1 MKHSFEV
8 YQDKRLIFYS
18 DEHWL
23 YPLFSFEVF
32 LEKSHLNSEE
42 LLIKDKIV
50 GKAAALLFI
59 YFNIKHVHAV
69 MLSELGEAVL
79 KRWNIDYTYKNLVER
94 IDCQTENI
102 LLEENDPDKAYQ
114 IIKARIQKSRDRNH

>member
-1 MKHSFEV
+1 MEHSFEV
-8 YQDKRLIFYS
+8 YQDQRLIFYS

-23 YPLFSFEVF
+23 YPLLSFETF
-32 LEKSHLNSEE
+32 LEKSRMHSEE

-50 GKAAALLFI
+50 GKAAALLLVRL
-59 YFNIKHVHAV
+59 NIKNVHAV

-79 KRWNIDYTYKNLVER
+79 KQWDISYTYQNLVER

-102 LLEENDPDKAYQ
+102 LLEVNDPGKAFQ
-114 IIKARIQKSRDRNH
+114 IIKARIQHSRNRNS

>member
-32 LEKSHLNSEE
+32 LEKSRLNSEE

-50 GKAAALLFI
+50 GKAAALLI
-59 YFNIKHVHAV
+59 IHFNIKHVHAV
-69 MLSELGEAVL
+69 MLSELGETIL

-102 LLEENDPDKAYQ
+102 LLEENDPGKAYQ
-114 IIKARIQKSRDRNH
+114 IIKARIQKSRDRNR